1 MKFKQSDAQN
11 QRIERMTTSHLV
23 VGIDMAKETHVA
35 QATNFQGIVVSN
47 RHLSFSNSIE
57 GFEKLNRWMTEL
69 QQKHR
74 IKKLIIGMEPT
85 GHYWFNLAN
94 WLADKELHVVMVNPA
109 TTKRNKENRDN
120 SPSKNDP
127 KDALVIADSV
137 SLGFYYE
144 YTRQSVVF
152 QRLRTI
158 MSDREFWVSNSVR
171 LQNRII
177 RWLDIRFPEY
187 PSVFKDWTC
196 KRLLATLKTFP
207 CPQDLETY
215 AIPDV
220 ISAWRTHMQRAGGST
235 GMKKAAQLIA
245 HAKRSVGDRTA
256 VEESKADL
264 IRLIE
269 EYERVTTMLE
279 QIEKDIESLLSE
291 IPMAQQLRILRTY
304 PGDHFIREHVTYCRR
319 CIRKGYHSILH
330 QFTLIHQCPFHPKS
344 KLYDYCP
351 KCLKLI
357 PYRLSDDCTGF
368 QCKCGNRLYDEL
380 LSFKRWREHKPKI
393 SSPLVNRWIQLD
405 ENERAELK
413 SFIFI
418 RELDLDKVPNLM
430 EYLISSLENN
440 TPLVNVKRHIIKTHS
455 NLYKQK

>member
-11 QRIERMTTSHLV
+11 QRIERITTSHLV

-35 QATNFQGIVVSN
+35 QASNFLGIVVSK
-47 RHLSFSNSIE
+47 RHYSFSNSME

-74 IKKLIIGMEPT
+74 LKKLIIGMEPT

-94 WLADKELHVVMVNPA
+94 WLADKGLHVVMVNPA

-127 KDALVIADSV
+127 KDALIIADSV
-137 SLGFYYE
+137 SRGFYYE
-144 YTRQSVVF
+144 YTRQSLVF

-196 KRLLATLKTFP
+196 KRSFATLKTLP

-220 ISAWRTHMQRAGGST
+220 IKAWRTHIQRAGGVT
-235 GMKKAAQLIA
+235 GIEKAAQLIA

-269 EYERVTTMLE
+269 EYERVTAMLE
-279 QIEKDIESLLSE
+279 QFEKDIEALLSE
-291 IPMAQQLRILRTY
+291 IPMAQQLRTIKGLGKIFTAAILAGT
-304 PGDHFIREHVTYCRR
+304 GDLSQYAHGRQVLRKAGLNLAESTSGK
-319 CIRKGYHSILH
+319 RKGRIVLSKRGDSALRKYLYLATAQLVWNNPVFRHLHEHNVKEKKMKKQQSI
-330 QFTLIHQCPFHPKS
+330 F
-344 KLYDYCP
+344 
-351 KCLKLI
+351 KLI
-357 PYRLSDDCTGF
+357 GKLAR
-368 QCKCGNRLYDEL
+368 
-380 LSFKRWREHKPKI
+380 I
-393 SSPLVNRWIQLD
+393 LVGIVQRGEKFTPEKTVIAW
-405 ENERAELK
+405 AEAA
-413 SFIFI
+413 
-418 RELDLDKVPNLM
+418 
-430 EYLISSLENN
+430 
-440 TPLVNVKRHIIKTHS
+440 
-455 NLYKQK
+455 